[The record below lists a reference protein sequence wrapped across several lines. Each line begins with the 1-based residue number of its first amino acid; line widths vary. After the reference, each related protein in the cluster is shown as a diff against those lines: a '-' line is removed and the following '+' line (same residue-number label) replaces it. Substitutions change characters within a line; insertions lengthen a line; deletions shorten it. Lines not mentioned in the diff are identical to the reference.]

1 MRIQPKFR
9 ITSRY
14 VEDYRAPLV
23 LYSDTREAAIESL
36 ESSVY
41 EMIAG
46 NARLDTRQG
55 HNTMSQCAS
64 ASTCDNVIIHLLGDY
79 VRFERLP
86 EGFTP

>member
-1 MRIQPKFR
+1 MTVNPRFR
-9 ITSRY
+9 ITSNY

-23 LYSDTREAAIESL
+23 LYSDTRESAIESL

-41 EMIAG
+41 EMIKG
-46 NARLDTRQG
+46 NARLDTLQG
-55 HNTMSQCAS
+55 HKVMGKCAG